1 MCIFKTNTYKIDLM
15 KNGKGKGDIRKNF
28 PGFSAASYLMKIY
41 IATVKALMELIDKM
55 CIFAEK

>member
-1 MCIFKTNTYKIDLM
+1 MR
-15 KNGKGKGDIRKNF
+15 NGKGKGDIRKNF